1 MKKADLK
8 KLTGLSNGSLYYYEK
23 LGLFQPNRTK
33 NNYRLYDKS
42 DFGKVICVQKYN
54 RLGVTIQDL
63 VIALTER
70 DIEYLHGLLEK
81 LQDQK
86 KEELERIDRQVSY
99 VNYLLKETND
109 IQQKLGCYE
118 VVVNTPS
125 VMFEF
130 EKVHQTGDLEHFDI
144 DRIGHWNQYLEYAD
158 LVFSIPEKELD
169 ENQFTHAIWYHTIN
183 KETADSFH
191 DPFLDSLPV
200 SKPCRALTCWIK
212 VDKNS
217 ETDMLEQLK
226 ECVKYAREHDYHI
239 TGRIGARLFL
249 LASDYAYFKVGL
261 ELEDD

>member
-86 KEELERIDRQVSY
+86 
-99 VNYLLKETND
+99 
-109 IQQKLGCYE
+109 
-118 VVVNTPS
+118 
-125 VMFEF
+125 
-130 EKVHQTGDLEHFDI
+130 
-144 DRIGHWNQYLEYAD
+144 
-158 LVFSIPEKELD
+158 
-169 ENQFTHAIWYHTIN
+169 
-183 KETADSFH
+183 
-191 DPFLDSLPV
+191 
-200 SKPCRALTCWIK
+200 
-212 VDKNS
+212 
-217 ETDMLEQLK
+217 
-226 ECVKYAREHDYHI
+226 
-239 TGRIGARLFL
+239 TGRGTRGVNEMGKKTCENGA
-249 LASDYAYFKVGL
+249 AV
-261 ELEDD
+261 